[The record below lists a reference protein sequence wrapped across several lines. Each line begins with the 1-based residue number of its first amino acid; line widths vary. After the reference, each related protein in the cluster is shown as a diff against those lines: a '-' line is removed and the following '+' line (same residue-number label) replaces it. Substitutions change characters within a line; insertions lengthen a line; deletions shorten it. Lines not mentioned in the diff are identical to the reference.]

1 MVVYNILHQMPDSD
15 LVMGS
20 RAVVGGV
27 EKVLAICLISLAF
40 QTSLRQSNWT
50 TYVCLCLVL
59 GLNMVKD

>member
-27 EKVLAICLISLAF
+27 EKVLAICLISLSFPNLFAPVK
-40 QTSLRQSNWT
+40 LD
-50 TYVCLCLVL
+50 YLCVLVPC
-59 GLNMVKD
+59 VRP